1 MALKIPKNLKQY
13 GNLLL
18 KGGLIEVAPGI
29 AGGMLVELLKE
40 KEVDIKKASNWVQ
53 NNTSLWDTLKPD
65 HQAMLKDLAN
75 RAGNIDWLDADWVIS
90 SLKGDLP
97 AVASLFLGWKKANNW
112 LKRQV
117 EIIRKE
123 VQNANNNST

>member
-1 MALKIPKNLKQY
+1 MAEIPKTLKQY
-13 GNLLL
+13 GNILF
-18 KGGLIEVAPGI
+18 KGGLIKVAPGI
-29 AGGMLVELLKE
+29 AGGMLVKLFKIQ
-40 KEVDIKKASNWVQ
+40 KVDKDKAINWVE
-53 NNTSLWDTLKPD
+53 NNTSLWSQLEPN

-75 RAGNIDWLDADWVIS
+75 RAGNIDWFDADWVIS

-117 EIIRKE
+117 EIIKKE
-123 VQNANNNST
+123 VET

>member
-1 MALKIPKNLKQY
+1 MAIKIPENLKQY
-13 GNLLL
+13 GDILLT
-18 KGGLIEVAPGI
+18 GGLIGIAPGI

-40 KEVDIKKASNWVQ
+40 KEVDIKKATGWVES
-53 NNTSLWDTLKPD
+53 NTSLWSLLEPD
-65 HQAMLKDLAN
+65 HQAMLKDLAS
-75 RAGNIDWLDADWVIS
+75 RAGNIDWLSADWVIDS
-90 SLKGDLP
+90 IKSDLP

-123 VQNANNNST
+123 VEG